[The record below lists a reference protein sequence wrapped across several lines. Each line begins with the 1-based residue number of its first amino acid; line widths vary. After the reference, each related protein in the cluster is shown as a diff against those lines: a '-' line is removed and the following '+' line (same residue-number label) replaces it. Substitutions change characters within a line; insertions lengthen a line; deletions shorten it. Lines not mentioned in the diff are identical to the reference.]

1 MDSWC
6 GLRSDWTWGRELYCV
21 LAPVERLK
29 MVMLITERYHPDVCQ
44 GSLDKAR
51 LLLHES
57 ELLKT
62 WHHLPPHSSLFLC
75 LTPPHSHS
83 HPPLCPLIFLRNMTS
98 PGVKSSSSSR
108 VGPQV
113 AALAHDGSCHVST
126 HRQDEVILLQKL
138 NSFMVLQ
145 LFNLLLLR
153 LQARFN
159 MNNKV

>member
-1 MDSWC
+1 MWSPVRLDMRTWVILCPRPSRTVENGYVNNRAIPPWC
-6 GLRSDWTWGRELYCV
+6 LSRQFGQSQTSTAWKWAVKNMTS
-21 LAPVERLK
+21 P
-29 MVMLITERYHPDVCQ
+29 P
-44 GSLDKAR
+44 SP
-51 LLLHES
+51 
-57 ELLKT
+57 
-62 WHHLPPHSSLFLC
+62 LPSVSLFN
-75 LTPPHSHS
+75 TPPHSHS
-83 HPPLCPLIFLRNMTS
+83 HPPLCSLIFLRNMTS